1 VYEKLAKDPVQMV
14 RPLQRAV
21 DLVEGVMKCL
31 CVLAQESET
40 KEQMAFLLVEPVL
53 FALNV

>member
-1 VYEKLAKDPVQMV
+1 MYEKHAKDPVQMV